1 MAADLF
7 PFSIQVK
14 LDQTETYSIPQKL
27 DIVVRVNSDT
37 QERDNLGQSTTE
49 EYHPFGVTTVY
60 SLGGGL
66 EESYRPVRYS
76 GRGGDDIGLSH
87 YGYRYYQPWAGKWL
101 ISDYQESTDQMN
113 LFQAVNNSA
122 NK

>member
-14 LDQTETYSIPQKL
+14 LDHTAIYSIPQKL

-37 QERDNLGQSTTE
+37 QERDNLSQSTTE

-66 EESYRPVRYS
+66 DESYRPVRYS
-76 GRGGDDIGLSH
+76 GRGVDEIGLSH
-87 YGYRYYQPWAGKWL
+87 MDIGTTNLGLESGLFLTIKSLL
-101 ISDYQESTDQMN
+101 I
-113 LFQAVNNSA
+113 
-122 NK
+122 K